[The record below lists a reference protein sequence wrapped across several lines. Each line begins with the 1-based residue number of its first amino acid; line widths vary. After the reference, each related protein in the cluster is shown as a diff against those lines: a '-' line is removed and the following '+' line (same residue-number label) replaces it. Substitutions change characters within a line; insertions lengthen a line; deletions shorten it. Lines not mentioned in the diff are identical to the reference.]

1 MHTWSSC
8 TTSLRRWIHT
18 FHPQRGAGLRPSLSL
33 VETELNMLHAHL
45 VQLHHSTKEMD
56 PHLSASKR
64 SWAGAV
70 MPWLH
75 GTHLQE
81 PLSSVELLQVSPVE
95 HGGVL
100 VGPLWKHL
108 LHVGCSPE
116 SLVMHQKGHPI
127 IAANTDPVTG
137 GGIPL
142 PTPASLTGEGSQ
154 PA

>member
-1 MHTWSSC
+1 M
-8 TTSLRRWIHT
+8 
-18 FHPQRGAGLRPSLSL
+18 Q
-33 VETELNMLHAHL
+33 
-45 VQLHHSTKEMD
+45 
-56 PHLSASKR
+56 
-64 SWAGAV
+64 
-70 MPWLH
+70 PWLQ

-116 SLVMHQKGHPI
+116 SLVVHQEGHPI
-127 IAANTDPVTG
+127 IAANTDPVTRGG

-142 PTPASLTGEGSQ
+142 PTPASLTGERSH